1 MTYKDTTLWKE
12 AFNDKYGHIALRE
25 RLTNAFE
32 IAHNNASFLLNKI
45 RIDFPSLTIHD
56 ITHVDSLWQVASIIA
71 GKDYQLNPL
80 EGFILGCSFLIHD
93 AALSYIAVGGKDSL
107 RSTTEWKD
115 FHSDYSKSDMTMK
128 KKNMKLILELF
139 VISML
144 NTQRIYVI
152 RFLIEKMDLR
162 FTL

>member
-45 RIDFPSLTIHD
+45 RIDFPSLIIHD

-115 FHSDYSKSDMTMK
+115 FHSDYSK
-128 KKNMKLILELF
+128 
-139 VISML
+139 
-144 NTQRIYVI
+144 
-152 RFLIEKMDLR
+152 
-162 FTL
+162 

>member
-1 MTYKDTTLWKE
+1 MMTYKDTTLWKE

-45 RIDFPSLTIHD
+45 RIDFPSLIIHD

-115 FHSDYSKSDMTMK
+115 FHSDYSKSDMRK
-128 KKNMKLILELF
+128 W
-139 VISML
+139 
-144 NTQRIYVI
+144 IYVLHY
-152 RFLIEKMDLR
+152 RR
-162 FTL
+162 

>member
-107 RSTTEWKD
+107 RS
-115 FHSDYSKSDMTMK
+115 
-128 KKNMKLILELF
+128 
-139 VISML
+139 
-144 NTQRIYVI
+144 
-152 RFLIEKMDLR
+152 
-162 FTL
+162 

>member
-80 EGFILGCSFLIHD
+80 EGFILGCSFLLHD
-93 AALSYIAVGGKDSL
+93 AALSYIAVGG
-107 RSTTEWKD
+107 
-115 FHSDYSKSDMTMK
+115 
-128 KKNMKLILELF
+128 
-139 VISML
+139 
-144 NTQRIYVI
+144 
-152 RFLIEKMDLR
+152 
-162 FTL
+162 

>member
-115 FHSDYSKSDMTMK
+115 FHSDYVLMTLA
-128 KKNMKLILELF
+128 NDSQF
-139 VISML
+139 
-144 NTQRIYVI
+144 
-152 RFLIEKMDLR
+152 
-162 FTL
+162 